1 MKGDEVEGW
10 RDGRS
15 GTRSRWRRGARV
27 LERRTGGEKWE
38 TDGGRDSLSARLQE
52 LHFPSHYVP
61 YHRDRP
67 RNPLYPFK
75 LIYIEI
81 LNDTHRPEQ

>member
-10 RDGRS
+10 RNGGGS

-27 LERRTGGEKWE
+27 LERRTGGEWE

-67 RNPLYPFK
+67 GNLLYPLK